1 MARHSVRIG
10 LVQLGT
16 EPFEVE
22 KNRAA
27 TVEAADRAFVDGAD
41 IVILPEMAV
50 HGYVADARRL
60 APVAEPVDG
69 PTTAEW
75 RRVAANHDGYI
86 AGGLCE
92 RDGDALYNSAVLV
105 GRDGV
110 ILHYRKV
117 HLFADEKVAFRPGD
131 LGFPVGHTRFATV
144 GLCVC
149 YDLRFVEAAR
159 IMALRGADLIC
170 VPTAWLPGFD
180 QERWDERGMCP
191 QAYGAL
197 FQSNLNQTFIACA
210 SQVGIHGGLEFLG
223 SSLVADPY
231 GKVAVGPLSGSED
244 QTVVVEVDI
253 AAAKHAQ
260 VRGPL
265 IAPRADR
272 RTDVYGLWTGDE
284 IL

>member
-1 MARHSVRIG
+1 VGIG
-10 LVQLGT
+10 IVQVGT

-22 KNRAA
+22 KNRIA
-27 TVEAADRAFVDGAD
+27 TVELAQEAFSQGAD
-41 IVILPEMAV
+41 VVVLPEMSV
-50 HGYVADARRL
+50 QGYVADARAL
-60 APVAEPVDG
+60 AEAAEPIEG

-75 RRVAANHDGYI
+75 RRVASEHDGYI
-86 AGGLCE
+86 AGGFCE
-92 RDGDALYNSAVLV
+92 RAGDALYNAAILV
-105 GRDGV
+105 GPNG
-110 ILHYRKV
+110 ILLHYRKV
-117 HLFADEKVAFRPGD
+117 HLFAEEKVAFRPGD
-131 LGFPVGHTRFATV
+131 LGFQVVDTRFGTL

-149 YDLRFVEAAR
+149 YDLRFVEVAR

-180 QERWDERGMCP
+180 KERWDDRGMCP
-191 QAYGAL
+191 QAHGAL
-197 FQSNLNQTFIACA
+197 LQSNLNQTFIACA
-210 SQVGIHGGLEFLG
+210 SQVGIHGGNEFLG

-231 GKVAVGPLSGSED
+231 GEVTVGPLSGTED
-244 QTVVVEVDI
+244 EVVVVEVDI
-253 AAAKHAQ
+253 AAAKRAQ